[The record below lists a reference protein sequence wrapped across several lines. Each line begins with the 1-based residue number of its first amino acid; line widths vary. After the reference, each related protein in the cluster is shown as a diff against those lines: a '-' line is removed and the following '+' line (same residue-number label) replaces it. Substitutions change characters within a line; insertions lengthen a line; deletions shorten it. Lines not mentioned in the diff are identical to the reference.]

1 LPKIRF
7 ANLPRPV
14 WEHILARVAERQISF
29 EDLSRLQDWVNSGP
43 NAPEGDWYKDFRSF
57 LLCGTGEFRS
67 GSAAI
72 NPPLCKLKLAAEGLP
87 RGLSSHFR

>member
-1 LPKIRF
+1 MPKIRF

-29 EDLSRLQDWVNSGP
+29 EDVSRLQDWVNSGP

-57 LLCGTGEFRS
+57 LLCGTGES
-67 GSAAI
+67 
-72 NPPLCKLKLAAEGLP
+72 PKTV
-87 RGLSSHFR
+87 LSKEMKPFGQSLD